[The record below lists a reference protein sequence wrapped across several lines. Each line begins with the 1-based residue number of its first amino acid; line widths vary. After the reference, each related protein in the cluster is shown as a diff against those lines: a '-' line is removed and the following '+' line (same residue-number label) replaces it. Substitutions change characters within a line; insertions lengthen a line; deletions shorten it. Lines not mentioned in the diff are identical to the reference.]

1 VTGWTT
7 TMLVLSAGLA
17 GMFFILTIAVK
28 YLNLL
33 VRLTF
38 KKQNYLIE
46 GIEKLQK

>member
-1 VTGWTT
+1 
-7 TMLVLSAGLA
+7 MLVLSAGLA